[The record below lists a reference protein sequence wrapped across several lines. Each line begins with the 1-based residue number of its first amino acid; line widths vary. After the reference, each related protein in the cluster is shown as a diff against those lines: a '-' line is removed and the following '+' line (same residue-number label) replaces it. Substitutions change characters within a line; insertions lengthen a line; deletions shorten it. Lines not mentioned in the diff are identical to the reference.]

1 MRGLKEEGES
11 CTDSAIQCYPLAG
24 LAEFR
29 REGSS
34 GSYSTRRGRFERFF
48 VADICRG
55 MSLGVLCR
63 VGLAFSRSTGPKG
76 LPSNQSWASKIPS
89 RYRPPQT
96 EATRNGT
103 GQKWAAWSS
112 WAWGREVKSFLI
124 ERFDSQRAP
133 GWGIGGVGEVDA
145 SEDGGMILAGRYE
158 EGERREERERIVA
171 SRYSTQ
177 HRIYSYCRP

>member
-1 MRGLKEEGES
+1 MKKATAVDHDSWRGLRRRIHRGQESYMEAGQLRAGQVEWSAPRGRARMRGLKEEGES

-34 GSYSTRRGRFERFF
+34 GSYSMRRWRFERFL

-103 GQKWAAWSS
+103 GQKWAA
-112 WAWGREVKSFLI
+112 
-124 ERFDSQRAP
+124 
-133 GWGIGGVGEVDA
+133 
-145 SEDGGMILAGRYE
+145 
-158 EGERREERERIVA
+158 
-171 SRYSTQ
+171 
-177 HRIYSYCRP
+177 